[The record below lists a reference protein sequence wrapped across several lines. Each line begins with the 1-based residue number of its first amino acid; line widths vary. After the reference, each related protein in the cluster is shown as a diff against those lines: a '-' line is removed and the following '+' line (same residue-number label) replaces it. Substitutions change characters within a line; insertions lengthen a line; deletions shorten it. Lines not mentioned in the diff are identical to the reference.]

1 MSNAMCFFSEQ
12 QSLLNTP
19 WHLGIPFEHLITV
32 AIPGA
37 SMSFALLCAFFFFR
51 PLWFTSAKTRN
62 KKHPNNSAPK
72 KL

>member
-37 SMSFALLCAFFFFR
+37 SMSFALLCTFFFFVPFGLQVPR
-51 PLWFTSAKTRN
+51 RETKN
-62 KKHPNNSAPK
+62 PK
-72 KL
+72 

>member
-37 SMSFALLCAFFFFR
+37 SMSFALLCAFFFSS
-51 PLWFTSAKTRN
+51 PLVYKCQDEKQ
-62 KKHPNNSAPK
+62 KKPK
-72 KL
+72 